1 MMDAVDG
8 PRYERGTG
16 FLLARMGS
24 LTARS
29 WTAFLAAH
37 DLTQGQYTVL
47 VTLNERGPQGQRR
60 LAELVAVDARN
71 IVAVLDSLARKNLIE
86 RRPDDTDRR
95 RRLVALT
102 EEGTKLVHDLED
114 RAAQEQEAFL
124 KPLGREDRAHLNQLL
139 RRLYEAHVEDGR

>member
-1 MMDAVDG
+1 MDG
-8 PRYERGTG
+8 LGYERGTG

-37 DLTQGQYTVL
+37 GLTQGQYTVL
-47 VTLNERGPQGQRR
+47 VTLNERGPLGQRR

-71 IVAVLDSLARKNLIE
+71 IVAVLDSLAQRELIE

-102 EEGTKLVHDLED
+102 DKGTALVHDLAD
-114 RAAQEQEAFL
+114 KAAQEQEEFL
-124 KPLGREDRAHLNQLL
+124 KPLGRNERAALNRLL
-139 RRLYEAHVEDGR
+139 RRLYEAHVGS

>member
-1 MMDAVDG
+1 MDG

-47 VTLNERGPQGQRR
+47 FTLKERGSIGQGRI
-60 LAELVAVDARN
+60 AELVAVDARN
-71 IVAVLDSLARKNLIE
+71 IVTVIDALARRGLIE
-86 RRPDDTDRR
+86 RRADDTDRR

-102 EEGTKLVHDLED
+102 EAGTAVVQDIAAA
-114 RAAQEQEAFL
+114 AAQEQDVFL
-124 KPLGREDRAHLNQLL
+124 NPLSHAEREELNRLL
-139 RRLYEAHVEDGR
+139 TRLYETHVSSG

>member
-1 MMDAVDG
+1 MLDAVDG
-8 PRYERGTG
+8 PRYEYGTG

-47 VTLNERGPQGQRR
+47 STLGERGDMGQRR

-71 IVAVLDSLARKNLIE
+71 IVAVLDSLARRRLIE
-86 RRPDDTDRR
+86 RRTDDTDRR

-102 EEGTKLVHDLED
+102 EEGAALVRDLAD
-114 RAAQEQEAFL
+114 AAAQEQEGFL
-124 KPLGREDRAHLNQLL
+124 KPLGRDERAQLNRLL
-139 RRLYEAHVEDGR
+139 RRLYEAHVEGG

>member
-1 MMDAVDG
+1 MDG
-8 PRYERGTG
+8 FGYERGTG

-47 VTLNERGPQGQRR
+47 VTLNERGPLGQRR

-71 IVAVLDSLARKNLIE
+71 IVAVLDSLARRGLIE
-86 RRPDDTDRR
+86 RQPDETDRR

-102 EEGTKLVHDLED
+102 EAGATLVQELADK
-114 RAAQEQEAFL
+114 AAQEQEEFL
-124 KPLGREDRAHLNQLL
+124 KPLGRDERADLNRLL
-139 RRLYEAHVEDGR
+139 RRLYEAHVGGG